1 MKKIVIF
8 GTGGHAK
15 VILSELLKQKK
26 YKEIIFVS
34 KEKKKYLYFNK
45 KKYKIFNN
53 FKIKSGDKKSKVYG
67 VIAIGDNYLRY
78 KLYKKYSKIYP
89 KLAWAIIKSKDA
101 IVNKNV
107 KLSAG
112 SMIITG
118 SVINAGS
125 IIGKHCIINTK
136 SSIDHD
142 NIFSDFSSTGPGVIT
157 GGKVKV
163 GKLSHIGIGSA
174 ICQNIDIA
182 NNTIVGGKSFVN
194 KNCEKN
200 SIYFGTPARKKKSR
214 KVGAKYL

>member
-1 MKKIVIF
+1 MKRIVIF

-15 VILSELLKQKK
+15 IILSELLKEKNYNQ
-26 YKEIIFVS
+26 IIFIS
-34 KEKKKYLYFNK
+34 KEKKKYFYFNK
-45 KKYKIFNN
+45 KKYKIIKN
-53 FKIKSGDKKSKVYG
+53 FKIDARDRSKIYG
-67 VIAIGDNYLRY
+67 IIAIGDNYLRY

-89 KLAWAIIKSKDA
+89 KLVWATIKSKDA

-107 KLSAG
+107 KLSPG

-118 SVINAGS
+118 SIINAGS

-200 SIYFGTPARKKKSR
+200 FPWNFTRSKIYGKRFIRIYK
-214 KVGAKYL
+214 

>member
-1 MKKIVIF
+1 MKRIVIF

-15 VILSELLKQKK
+15 IILSELLKEKNYNQ
-26 YKEIIFVS
+26 IIFIS
-34 KEKKKYLYFNK
+34 KEKKKYFYFNK
-45 KKYKIFNN
+45 KKYKIIKN
-53 FKIKSGDKKSKVYG
+53 FKIDARDRSKIYG
-67 VIAIGDNYLRY
+67 IIAIGDNYLRY

-89 KLAWAIIKSKDA
+89 KLVWATIKSKDA

-107 KLSAG
+107 KLSPG

-118 SVINAGS
+118 SIINAGS

-163 GKLSHIGIGSA
+163 GKLSHIGIGSVV
-174 ICQNIDIA
+174 CQNVDIA
-182 NNTIVGGKSFVN
+182 NNTIIGGKSFVN

-200 SIYFGTPARKKKSR
+200 SVYFGTPAKKRTNRKI
-214 KVGAKYL
+214 GAKYL

>member
-15 VILSELLKQKK
+15 IILSELLKQKN
-26 YKEIIFVS
+26 YNQIIFIS

-45 KKYKIFNN
+45 KKYKIIKN
-53 FKIKSGDKKSKVYG
+53 FKIKSSDRDKTYG

-89 KLAWAIIKSKDA
+89 KLVWATIKSKDA

-107 KLSAG
+107 KLSPG

-118 SVINAGS
+118 SIINAGS

-142 NIFSDFSSTGPGVIT
+142 NIFSDFSSAGPGVIT

-163 GKLSHIGIGSA
+163 GKLSHIGIGSVV
-174 ICQNIDIA
+174 CQNVDIA
-182 NNTIVGGKSFVN
+182 NNTIIGGKSFVN

-200 SIYFGTPARKKKSR
+200 SVYFGTPAKKRKNR
-214 KVGAKYL
+214 KTGSKYL